1 MKYRTLIL
9 RLIQYRFCVNKISFK
24 EAFLFWLKLG
34 FISFGGPAGQIAI
47 MHQYLVEKKKW
58 ISESVFLHALNY
70 CMLLPGPEA
79 QQLATYTGWLMHGT
93 MGGIIAGML
102 FVLPSVFIL
111 TGLSIAYVT
120 YGNTA
125 IVSGIFLGIKPAVV
139 AIVFLAV
146 WKIGERALKRKIDI
160 ALALG
165 SLVALLVLKVPY
177 TIVMLSAIIIGVI
190 YVRVF
195 NRQSSAT
202 GEQIAAS
209 DDEDSYAINRKSS
222 TGRTLNWRGVAV
234 KAVVFTVLWCI
245 PFALFYYLTA
255 DFKFWRGLSLFYTQ
269 AALFTFGGAYS
280 VLTYVAQY
288 AVEKLHWLTRLQMV
302 DGLALGETTPGPL
315 LMVLPF
321 VGFMGA
327 YHHFDNSVMA
337 ACIGLLAS
345 TYFTFFPSFV
355 FILIGAPIVEKT
367 QDNKNIKL
375 ALGFVTAAVVG
386 VIANLAIYTAKAVL
400 FTSNISLSN
409 LNWPA
414 LIWIIVSII
423 AMKKFN
429 ANMILWIA
437 VSAIVG
443 LGFKL
448 IM

>member
-1 MKYRTLIL
+1 M
-9 RLIQYRFCVNKISFK
+9 NKISFK

-93 MGGIIAGML
+93 LGGFVAGLL
-102 FVLPSVFIL
+102 FILPSVFIL
-111 TGLSIAYVT
+111 LGLSIVYVT
-120 YGNTA
+120 YGNTP
-125 IVSGIFLGIKPAVV
+125 IISGIFYGIKPAVV

-146 WKIGERALKRKIDI
+146 WKIGERALKRKIDV
-160 ALALG
+160 ALAIA
-165 SLVALLVLKVPY
+165 SLIALLVFKIPY
-177 TIVMLSAIIIGVI
+177 TLVMIGAIVIGI
-190 YVRVF
+190 FYVKVLMPK
-195 NRQSSAT
+195 SSLAEENQNVNDAVEE
-202 GEQIAAS
+202 GYI
-209 DDEDSYAINRKSS
+209 INRRSNS
-222 TGRTLNWRGVAV
+222 GRTLNWRNLAL
-234 KAVVFTVLWCI
+234 KAALFFTIWCL
-245 PFALFYYLTA
+245 PFLLFYYFAA
-255 DFKFWRGLSLFYTQ
+255 DFKFWSGLSLFYTQ

-288 AVEKLHWLTRLQMV
+288 AVEKLHWLTQLQMI

-327 YHHFDNSVMA
+327 YQHFNNSIIA
-337 ACIGLLAS
+337 ASIGLLAS

-355 FILIGAPIVEKT
+355 FILLGAPIVERT

-386 VIANLAIYTAKAVL
+386 VIANLAIFTARAVL
-400 FTSNISLSN
+400 FASTISLAN
-409 LNWPA
+409 LNWMA
-414 LIWIIVSII
+414 LIWIIISII
-423 AMKKFN
+423 AMKKFKV
-429 ANMILWIA
+429 NMILWIG
-437 VSAIVG
+437 VSAVVG
-443 LGFKL
+443 LMWHSF
-448 IM
+448 M

>member
-1 MKYRTLIL
+1 
-9 RLIQYRFCVNKISFK
+9 VNKISFK

-93 MGGIIAGML
+93 LGGFVAGLL
-102 FVLPSVFIL
+102 FILPSVFIL
-111 TGLSIAYVT
+111 LGLSIVYVT
-120 YGNTA
+120 YGNTP
-125 IVSGIFLGIKPAVV
+125 IISGIFYGIKPAVV

-160 ALALG
+160 ALAIA
-165 SLVALLVLKVPY
+165 SLIALLVFKIPY
-177 TIVMLSAIIIGVI
+177 TLVMIGAIAMGII
-190 YVRVF
+190 YVKVLMPKS
-195 NRQSSAT
+195 SSADENHEANET
-202 GEQIAAS
+202 
-209 DDEDSYAINRKSS
+209 DEDSYIINRKSNS
-222 TGRTLNWRGVAV
+222 GRTLNWRSLSL
-234 KAVVFTVLWCI
+234 KAALFITIWCV
-245 PFALFYYLTA
+245 PFGLFYYLTA
-255 DFKFWRGLSLFYTQ
+255 DYKFWSGFSVFYTE

-288 AVEKLHWLTRLQMV
+288 AVEKLHWLTQLQMI

-327 YHHFDNSVMA
+327 YQHFNNSIIA
-337 ACIGLLAS
+337 ASIGLLAS

-355 FILIGAPIVEKT
+355 FILLGAPIVERT

-386 VIANLAIYTAKAVL
+386 VIANLAIFTARAVL
-400 FTSNISLSN
+400 FTSTISLAN
-409 LNWPA
+409 LNWMA
-414 LIWIIVSII
+414 LIWIIISII

-429 ANMILWIA
+429 VNMILWIG
-437 VSAIVG
+437 VSAVVG
-443 LGFKL
+443 LGFKML
-448 IM
+448 L

>member
-1 MKYRTLIL
+1 MSI
-9 RLIQYRFCVNKISFK
+9 VPFK

-79 QQLATYTGWLMHGT
+79 QQLAAYSGWLMHGT
-93 MGGIIAGML
+93 IGGIVAGLL
-102 FVLPSVFIL
+102 FILPSVFIL
-111 TGLSIAYVT
+111 MALCVVYVT
-120 YGNTA
+120 YGNTPV
-125 IVSGIFLGIKPAVV
+125 VSGIFYGIKPAVV

-146 WKIGERALKRKIDI
+146 WKIGERALKRKIDV
-160 ALALG
+160 ALALA
-165 SLVALLVLKVPY
+165 SLLALLIFKIPY
-177 TIVMLSAIIIGVI
+177 TIVMIGAIAVGVI

-195 NRQSSAT
+195 KS
-202 GEQIAAS
+202 AS
-209 DDEDSYAINRKSS
+209 DLTSGNIEQVSDEEEGYVINRKSN
-222 TGRTLNWRGVAV
+222 TGRKLNWSGFILKSVL
-234 KAVVFTVLWCI
+234 FILLWCL
-245 PFALFYYLTA
+245 PFGLFYYLTA
-255 DFKFWRGLSLFYTQ
+255 DFKFWSELSLFFTQ

-288 AVEKLHWLTRLQMV
+288 AVEKLHWLTQLQMI

-315 LMVLPF
+315 MMVLPF

-327 YHHFDNSVMA
+327 YHYFDNSILA
-337 ACIGLLAS
+337 ACIGLPTS

-355 FILIGAPIVEKT
+355 FILLGAPVVERT

-386 VIANLAIYTAKAVL
+386 VIANLGIFTAKAVL
-400 FTSNISLSN
+400 FSSTVSLAG
-409 LNWPA
+409 LNRLA
-414 LIWIIVSII
+414 MIWIIISVI

-429 ANMILWIA
+429 VNMMVWIG
-437 VSAIVG
+437 VSAVVG
-443 LGFKL
+443 LVVKL
-448 IM
+448 VL